1 MGRKLYL
8 CRMQENEIK
17 WPDLWRLWWSR
28 RRTIGL
34 CALGGVILG
43 SAVAFAWPK
52 RYTAV
57 VKTVAESRK
66 EGIASELQ
74 SLGSLLGVQIDN
86 LRPDEYLAAELYPDI
101 VASTPFL
108 TEWRA
113 EELAGLS
120 GEEAYPILRRW
131 RKNTDV
137 FTDNKSGLTTIRVT
151 ARDAQAAAGA
161 ADSLTTKLERYLIE
175 TRTQK
180 ARADL
185 AFAEARFEEAKAN
198 YYTAQ
203 EAYAR
208 FVDANR
214 HLTSESAAVE
224 RDRLEN
230 EQRLAYNL
238 YSQLA
243 NQLEMA
249 RIRVQEQ
256 TPVLTVI
263 EPSVVPVRH
272 SSPRRKAIVLAGL
285 LLGLAV
291 PMGWLAGK
299 RYWEKN

>member
-1 MGRKLYL
+1 
-8 CRMQENEIK
+8 MQQNEIR
-17 WPDLWRLWWSR
+17 WAELGRLWWSR
-28 RRTIGL
+28 RRTIVGWAACGL
-34 CALGGVILG
+34 ALGLV
-43 SAVAFAWPK
+43 VAFVWPK
-52 RYTAV
+52 SYTAT
-57 VKTVAESRK
+57 VKLVAESRK
-66 EGIASELQ
+66 EGIASELAG
-74 SLGSLLGVQIDN
+74 LGSLLGVQIDN

-101 VASTPFL
+101 VASTPL
-108 TEWRA
+108 MTEWRA

-120 GEEAYPILRRW
+120 DEKAYPILRRW

-137 FTDNKSGLTTIRVT
+137 FTDNKSGLTTIAVT
-151 ARDAQAAAGA
+151 TRDPRTAAEA
-161 ADSLTTKLERYLIE
+161 ADSLTVKLERYLIE

-185 AFAEARFEEAKAN
+185 VFAEARFEEAKAN

-243 NQLEMA
+243 SQLEMA

-263 EPSVVPVRH
+263 EPPVVPVRH
-272 SSPRRKAIVLAGL
+272 SSPRRKIIVLAGL

-299 RYWEKN
+299 RYLEKN